1 MIRQGLDFAYVMQ
14 LTFGQVWEREGMYGG
29 SFAKILIYKK
39 NVYLIKPQL
48 QMGLMFSFVESTQDN
63 KNYIQ
68 E

>member
-39 NVYLIKPQL
+39 CLLNKT
-48 QMGLMFSFVESTQDN
+48 SFTNGTYVLLCGEHPR
-63 KNYIQ
+63 
-68 E
+68 